1 MNLLILFVLLRSK
14 NLSLAKKSI
23 KYSAFLQGLYDQTVC
38 FIYD

>member
-1 MNLLILFVLLRSK
+1 MILFVLLQSK